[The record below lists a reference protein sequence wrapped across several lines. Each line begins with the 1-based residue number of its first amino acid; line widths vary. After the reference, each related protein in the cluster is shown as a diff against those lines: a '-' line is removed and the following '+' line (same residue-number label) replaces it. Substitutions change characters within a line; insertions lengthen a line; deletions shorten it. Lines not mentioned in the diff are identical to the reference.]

1 MQTDIKYYNNG
12 HGWRVGFYFQ
22 GVGRI
27 LTVEQATKLRNS
39 LSWALD
45 RIASQPIAPADGEK
59 CCGCEYLGKCED
71 DPQKADYC
79 PLRR

>member
-45 RIASQPIAPADGEK
+45 QIASQPIAPADGGGDGLLGP
-59 CCGCEYLGKCED
+59 CPQCGK
-71 DPQKADYC
+71 KYC
-79 PLRR
+79 DHINS